1 MIPTPKILI
10 VDDNPRMCES
20 IKSLLSTQNY
30 EITTT
35 CSGREA
41 LNLLSENEYDV
52 ALMDIILP
60 DIGGL
65 QLMEE
70 LNKKNHSTLV
80 INITGNANL
89 DSAIGALRRGAYDYL
104 RKPFEHD
111 ELLKTVQNALNQKI
125 LELEKKAVKGLL
137 DQTELRYFYLVHNSP
152 DIIYMLDNSGRFTFI
167 SDAAQR
173 LLRLNNEALIGKHFS
188 TILHEKDQERAQWH
202 FNERRTGSRA
212 TSGIELRFKI
222 AKNGGKVDSFN
233 EKFLHVELKAT
244 GMYDQTFKK
253 YIGTQG
259 VARDISDRKILQDQF
274 HQSQKME
281 AVGTLAGGIAHD
293 FNNIL
298 MGIQGQASLMLLN
311 TEPSHQHYKHIKK
324 IEHFIQSASDLTNQL
339 LGYAKGG
346 KYNIRT
352 SDLNQIIE
360 SSAKMFWR
368 TKKEIKVFTKYQK
381 DIWSVEVDRGQIE
394 QVLLNLYINAWQAM
408 TRGGNLYIESKN
420 VMINDSFAK
429 LYKTSPGKY
438 VKLSVKDTGIG
449 MDKKIQE
456 RIFDPFFTTK
466 EMGRGTGLGLAS
478 AYSIIQNHNGI
489 INVDSKKDI
498 GTTFN
503 IYLPASDKI
512 IQPDIKT
519 PKHLSRGTE
528 TILLVDDE
536 DIITDAMVE
545 LLGQIGYKV
554 FWARSGREAI
564 SIYKNYKDNIQ
575 LVILDIIMPDILGGE
590 TFDRLRDIN
599 PQIKVLLSSGYS
611 LDGVAAEIMDRGCNG
626 FLQKPFNIKELSVKI
641 REILDTKEE

>member
-1 MIPTPKILI
+1 MITTPKILI
-10 VDDNPRMCES
+10 VDDDPRMCES
-20 IKSLLSTQNY
+20 MKSLLSIEDY
-30 EITTT
+30 DITTT
-35 CSGREA
+35 CSGKEA
-41 LNLLSENEYDV
+41 LSLISENEYDV

-65 QLMEE
+65 KLMEQ
-70 LNKKNHSTLV
+70 LNKRTHNTLV
-80 INITGNANL
+80 INITGSSNL

-125 LELEKKAVKGLL
+125 LELEKKAVKGQL
-137 DQTELRYFYLVHNSP
+137 DQAELRYFYLVHNSP
-152 DIIYMLDNSGRFTFI
+152 DIIYILDNNGIFTFI

-173 LLRLNNEALIGKHFS
+173 LLKLNNEALIGKHYS
-188 TILHEKDQERAQWH
+188 TILHEKDQEKAQWH

-212 TSGIELRFKI
+212 TSGIELRLKI
-222 AKNGGKVDSFN
+222 AKNGGSATVFD
-233 EKFLHVELKAT
+233 ERCIHIELKAT
-244 GMYDQTFKK
+244 GMYDKTFQKH
-253 YIGTQG
+253 IGTHG

-298 MGIQGQASLMLLN
+298 MGIQGQASLMLLH
-311 TEPSHQHYKHIKK
+311 TDPSHKHYKHIKK
-324 IEHFIQSASDLTNQL
+324 IEHFIQSASDLTQQL

-360 SSAKMFWR
+360 TSAKMFWR

-381 DIWSVEVDRGQIE
+381 DIWPVEVDRGQIE

-408 TRGGNLYIESKN
+408 MSGGSLYIESEN
-420 VMINDSFAK
+420 ATINDKFAK
-429 LYKTSPGKY
+429 LYKNTPGEY

-478 AYSIIQNHNGI
+478 AYGIIQNHNGI
-489 INVDSKKDI
+489 INVDSKKDS

-503 IYLPASDKI
+503 IYLPASDKAI
-512 IQPDIKT
+512 ISELES
-519 PKHLSRGTE
+519 PKHLSKGTE

-536 DIITDAMVE
+536 DIITDAVAE
-545 LLGQIGYKV
+545 LLEQIGYKV
-554 FWARSGREAI
+554 FWARSGREAL
-564 SIYKNYKDNIQ
+564 SIYKSNKDKIH

-590 TFDRLRDIN
+590 TFDRLREIN
-599 PQIKVLLSSGYS
+599 PEIKVLLSSGYS
-611 LDGVAAEIMDRGCNG
+611 LDGQATEIMDRGCNS
-626 FLQKPFNIKELSVKI
+626 FIQKPFNIKELSVKI
-641 REILDTKEE
+641 REVLDAKDI